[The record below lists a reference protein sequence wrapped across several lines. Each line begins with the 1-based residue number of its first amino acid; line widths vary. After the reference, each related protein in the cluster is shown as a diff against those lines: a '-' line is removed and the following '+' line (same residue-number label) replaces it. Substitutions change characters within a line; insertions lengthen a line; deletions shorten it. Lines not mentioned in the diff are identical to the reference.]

1 MFRGNGCVTLRKE
14 KLTEPQA
21 LEYQEAILSKRC
33 PWRGRRATCRRGA
46 EGEAGSGP
54 REGGGGLLDS
64 LAGFAGADVPGRAV
78 DTE

>member
-1 MFRGNGCVTLRKE
+1 MTLRTE
-14 KLTEPQA
+14 KLTELQA
-21 LEYQEAILSKRC
+21 LEYQEGILSKRC

-54 REGGGGLLDS
+54 RGGGGLLDS